1 MSSTSDQVTPP
12 PPEAWPKA
20 RRIAQS
26 VVQPVERFM
35 HIQASSGL
43 VLLGAAIVALVW
55 ANSPWADSYHDL
67 WHTPFSIGLG
77 NWVFDRDL
85 HFWISDFLMA
95 IFFLVVGL
103 EIKRELFEG
112 ALSELKRAALPLA
125 AAFGGMVVPALL
137 FLSLNM
143 SGPGQAGW
151 GVPMATDIAFAV
163 GILTLLGSRVP
174 ATLRVLLLA
183 LAIVDDIGAIVVIA
197 VFYSA
202 GIDASA
208 LLWIA
213 VGFSGLFFLHRI
225 GIRPGF
231 LFVFPG
237 IVLWAGMLQFGVHPT
252 IAGVII
258 GLMTPVRPW
267 YGKEG
272 FLRAA
277 QRALDDFQLLLHRP
291 KHDDDELLEPLGRLA
306 RAHKEA
312 LSPAKRIEAKL
323 HPYVAFGIMPL
334 FALANAGVSI
344 GGVELGSTMSMG
356 VFLGVMLGLVVGKP
370 LGIVGVSWI
379 STRLGLAMLPPGV
392 TWGGMFVVG
401 AAGGIGFTMAIFI
414 GELAFADTMLPVAK
428 LGVLVATLAASAI
441 ALGAGMVIL
450 PKERAGKTDQITLS
464 DAEGSTEYW
473 TTSADDRRPRRS
485 VGFKM

>member
-1 MSSTSDQVTPP
+1 MSPTSDQLTPP

-35 HIQASSGL
+35 QIQASSGL
-43 VLLGAAIVALVW
+43 VLLGAAIIALVW

-77 NWVFDRDL
+77 DWVFDRDL
-85 HFWISDFLMA
+85 HFWINDFLMA

-125 AAFGGMVVPALL
+125 AALGGMVGPALL

-143 SGPGQAGW
+143 SGPGRAGW

-163 GILTLLGSRVP
+163 GILTLMGSRVP

-202 GIDASA
+202 GIDVSA

-213 VGFSGLFFLHRI
+213 VGFSGIFLLHAI
-225 GIRPGF
+225 GVRPGF
-231 LFVFPG
+231 FCVIPG

-258 GLMTPVRPW
+258 GLMTPVKPW

-277 QRALDDFQLLLHRP
+277 QRALDDFQVLLRRP
-291 KHDDDELLEPLGRLA
+291 EHDDDELLDPLGRLA
-306 RAHKEA
+306 RAHREA
-312 LSPAKRIEAKL
+312 LSPTAR
-323 HPYVAFGIMPL
+323 F
-334 FALANAGVSI
+334 
-344 GGVELGSTMSMG
+344 
-356 VFLGVMLGLVVGKP
+356 
-370 LGIVGVSWI
+370 
-379 STRLGLAMLPPGV
+379 PG
-392 TWGGMFVVG
+392 
-401 AAGGIGFTMAIFI
+401 
-414 GELAFADTMLPVAK
+414 
-428 LGVLVATLAASAI
+428 
-441 ALGAGMVIL
+441 
-450 PKERAGKTDQITLS
+450 
-464 DAEGSTEYW
+464 
-473 TTSADDRRPRRS
+473 
-485 VGFKM
+485 

>member
-1 MSSTSDQVTPP
+1 MQV
-12 PPEAWPKA
+12 
-20 RRIAQS
+20 
-26 VVQPVERFM
+26 
-35 HIQASSGL
+35 QASSGL
-43 VLLGAAIVALVW
+43 VLLAAAITAVVW

-67 WHTPFSIGLG
+67 WHTPFTLGLG
-77 NWVFDRDL
+77 NWVFERDL
-85 HFWISDFLMA
+85 HFWINDFLMA

-125 AAFGGMVVPALL
+125 AALGGMVVPALL
-137 FLSLNM
+137 FLSLNT

-202 GIDASA
+202 GIDVSG
-208 LLWIA
+208 LFWIA
-213 VGFSGLFFLHRI
+213 AGFSGLFFLHTI
-225 GIRPGF
+225 GVRPGF
-231 LFVFPG
+231 LFVIPG
-237 IVLWAGMLQFGVHPT
+237 IVLWAGMLQLGVHPP

-258 GLMTPVRPW
+258 GLMTPVKPW

-272 FLRAA
+272 FLRDAR
-277 QRALDDFQLLLHRP
+277 RALDDYQVLMRRP
-291 KHDDDELLEPLGRLA
+291 EHDDDELLEPLGRLA

-356 VFLGVMLGLVVGKP
+356 VFLGVMLGLVIGKP

-379 STRLGLAMLPPGV
+379 ATRLGLAMLPPGV
-392 TWGGMFVVG
+392 TWAGMFVVG

-414 GELAFADTMLPVAK
+414 GELAFAETMLPVAK
-428 LGVLVATLAASAI
+428 LGVLVGTIAASAI
-441 ALGAGMVIL
+441 ALGAGRML
-450 PKERAGKTDQITLS
+450 LGKKRVDDPDQITLT
-464 DAEGSTEYW
+464 DAESSTVYW
-473 TTSADDRRPRRS
+473 TTADDGREARRS
-485 VGFKM
+485 GGFKM